1 MLILRELILVNLTGS
16 WSMLIQ
22 DYYGVIIII
31 FFGGGG
37 NFLDYVDCKGGVIF
51 FFGRFLE
58 YVDCKGNVTT
68 LFFLEGLGVC

>member
-1 MLILRELILVNLTGS
+1 MTTCLTNQHRHVTAVRKIKTNTVKQSIPEIGYLTGS

-31 FFGGGG
+31 FFWGGGG

-51 FFGRFLE
+51 FFW
-58 YVDCKGNVTT
+58 
-68 LFFLEGLGVC
+68 

>member
-31 FFGGGG
+31 FGGGGG

-51 FFGRFLE
+51 FFFW
-58 YVDCKGNVTT
+58 
-68 LFFLEGLGVC
+68 